1 MSRSVVLFAVG
12 ALILGIVARGSA
24 QQAPPIPN
32 ATGVVAMEGTVDKTY
47 AGASTMLVKASDG
60 IRHLFHV
67 TTKTAVHG
75 TEAGFD
81 ELAPGSRVIV
91 HYEVNQGAKTAVE
104 VDRVGG
110 DGLREMEGVV
120 RRVDRRSKQ
129 LSLELADGSRETLQ
143 LSERAAQYLGKDVE
157 RIPGS
162 GRVIVYYT
170 EEDGGKVAHYFK
182 IVREE

>member
-1 MSRSVVLFAVG
+1 MSRSVVLFAAV
-12 ALILGIVARGSA
+12 ALILPTAARGSA
-24 QQAPPIPN
+24 QQPPPIPN

-67 TTKTAVHG
+67 TKKTAVHG
-75 TEAGFD
+75 AEAGFD

-91 HYEVNQGAKTAVE
+91 HYEVNQGAKTAIE
-104 VDRVGG
+104 VDRVGA

-157 RIPGS
+157 RTGGS
-162 GRVIVYYT
+162 GRVIVYYI
-170 EEDGGKVAHYFK
+170 EEDGFKVAHYFK
-182 IVREE
+182 IVREG